1 MCHFT
6 SKLIGDEKNIIKFFM
21 VFDIISCRL
30 VFKIIVEGQIVE
42 PTVVIMVL
50 SLCHIFHGI
59 LKMTL
64 QDSDY
69 SSNECQT

>member
-1 MCHFT
+1 
-6 SKLIGDEKNIIKFFM
+6 M
-21 VFDIISCRL
+21 VFDIMSCRL
-30 VFKIIVEGQIVE
+30 VFRVIIEGQIVV

-50 SLCHIFHGI
+50 SVCHIFHGVPK
-59 LKMTL
+59 LTL